1 MNAYNTYNKLET
13 NESEIEKIIYIVL
26 ASIGTVPVNGSS
38 ELTKKYVRSCIRNK
52 VDMTIGEKVIERM
65 LG

>member
-1 MNAYNTYNKLET
+1 MFYSIET
-13 NESEIEKIIYIVL
+13 REDEIEKIINYVL
-26 ASIGTVPVNGSS
+26 ACIGTVPVNGSS
-38 ELTKKYVRSCIRNK
+38 ELTKKYVRSCIKDK

>member
-1 MNAYNTYNKLET
+1 MNAHKVATDEN
-13 NESEIEKIIYIVL
+13 EIEKIIYITL

-38 ELTKKYVRSCIRNK
+38 ELTKKFVRSCIRDK
-52 VDMTIGEKVIERM
+52 VDMTVGEKVIERM